1 MWAVAA
7 VYLSCAALRL
17 ARFNLELGPGRVVE
31 HKTFRGLPSPGA
43 AGAVASLILLHQHYL
58 VAVPM
63 SFVRGAA
70 FGIPLVAILCALAM
84 VSSIPYTHVANRY
97 LYGPKS
103 FHYIARLVVLLVL
116 AVWWLQETTA
126 VVFTAY
132 ALSGPVQLAL
142 RWVRRRS
149 AAREPK
155 AG

>member
-1 MWAVAA
+1 M
-7 VYLSCAALRL
+7 
-17 ARFNLELGPGRVVE
+17 
-31 HKTFRGLPSPGA
+31 
-43 AGAVASLILLHQHYL
+43 ASLILLHQHLL
-58 VAVPM
+58 VAKFGSDVPT

-132 ALSGPVQLAL
+132 ALSGPVQQVWGRL
-142 RWVRRRS
+142 RRRS
-149 AAREPK
+149 ADRADK